1 MNSII
6 SENQS
11 SVEKICRTLSVQ
23 RLYLFGS
30 AANNSLQE
38 ESDLDFLVSFK
49 NNLSADLYADNY
61 LLLHKELEKLFKRKI
76 DLITERS
83 LSNPFFS
90 ESIESSKKLIYDENH
105 QEISI

>member
-1 MNSII
+1 MNSLI
-6 SENQS
+6 SKHQS
-11 SVEKICRTLSVQ
+11 FLEKICRSLSVQ
-23 RLYLFGS
+23 RLHLFGS

-49 NNLSADLYADNY
+49 SDLSADMYADNY
-61 LLLHKELEKLFKRKI
+61 LLLHKELEKLFNRKI
-76 DLITERS
+76 DLVTERS

-90 ESIESSKKLIYDENH
+90 ESIQSSKKLIYDENH